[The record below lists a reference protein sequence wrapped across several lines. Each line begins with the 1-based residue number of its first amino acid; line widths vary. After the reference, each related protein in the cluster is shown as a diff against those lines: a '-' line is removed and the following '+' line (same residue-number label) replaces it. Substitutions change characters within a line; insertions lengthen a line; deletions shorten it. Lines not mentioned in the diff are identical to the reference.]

1 MIVPKHYENLHV
13 LHENTLPNRS
23 YYIPASKEM
32 QNLVEHREESD
43 RFQLLNGEWKFRY
56 YESIYQLQDK
66 FYETTYDVSAFDT
79 VVVPGM
85 WQNYGY
91 DKHQYTNQR
100 YPIPFDPPYVPQ
112 DNPCGAYT
120 YEFEYKKDEKAPKSY
135 LIFEGV
141 DSCFYVWLNGTYVGY
156 SQVSHSTSEFDVT
169 ELLKD
174 GMNRLSVLVLKWC
187 DGTYMEDQDK
197 FRMSGIFRDVYL
209 LKRPEEGLFDYFIRT
224 QQTGNDADIHIRL
237 HYFHNVVPTNIYL
250 YDAEGVEILQL
261 PIQQNGEL
269 NKELEIVLGVTNPIL
284 WNSENPYL
292 YTVVFETEDEV
303 ITDRVGIREIGI
315 RNKQVVLNGTPIVFR
330 GVNRHDS
337 DPKTGYVIGLEQLK
351 KDLKMMRE
359 HNFNAIRSSHYP
371 NIPQFYQL
379 CDEYG
384 FLVVDEADN
393 ESHGPLRLFYEENS
407 NELRRARWHETIA
420 DNPDFTEATVD
431 RMQRCVER
439 DKNRPCVV
447 IWSLGNEC
455 AYGCVFEAAAKWTKK
470 FDSTRLTQ
478 YESAGYHGD
487 KRKYD
492 FSNLDLY
499 SRMYPTFEEI
509 DEYLSNDPKKPFIL
523 IEYCHAMGNGPGDF
537 EDHFQKIHN
546 NPVMCGGFVW
556 EWCDHA
562 IFVGKAEDGRDKYL
576 YGGDFGEVIHDGNFC
591 MDGLVYPD
599 RRPHTGLL
607 EYKNVYRPLR
617 VESFDS
623 TSEEICFRNYLEFTN
638 AKDCIQMKY
647 ELSCDGVI
655 ITEGTL
661 ETPSIEPLSTGT
673 AKLSLDIPQKGKL
686 FLKVSYYSTKE
697 TALVSAGHLLGFDEI
712 PLENEDSRV
721 GLVTEAD
728 EQFGKSTNPIDV
740 EETYCNVIVTGANF
754 RYVLDKRNGLFVS
767 MEYNGKEQIE
777 RPMDLN
783 IWRAPT
789 DNDRELQFEW
799 KRAGYNRTYARCY
812 DMAVEKGT
820 SEISIHCKMSMAAD
834 AIQKALDINTTWS
847 IDGNGTISLHMD
859 VRKNPDFMMLPRFGI
874 RMFLRKEMEHV
885 SYYGLGPMESYCDK
899 RRAASYGIYNAKV
912 EEMHE
917 DYIKPQEN
925 GSHCGCSY
933 VVISDGESTITATSA
948 QEFSFNASVYT
959 QEELTEKKHNFE
971 LQPSGYTVLCL
982 DYAQNGIGS
991 DSCGQDLLPQ
1001 YRLNLE
1007 NDVFDM
1013 KLKFRYRK
1021 ENNDV

>member
-1 MIVPKHYENLHV
+1 MIVPKHYENLQV

-23 YYIPASKEM
+23 YYIPASKKM
-32 QNLVEHREESD
+32 QNLVENREESD
-43 RFQLLNGEWKFRY
+43 RFQLLNGDWKFRY

-66 FYETTYDVSAFDT
+66 FYETTYDVDSFDT

-91 DKHQYTNQR
+91 DHHQYTNQR

-120 YEFEYKKDEKAPKSY
+120 YEFEYKKDNRAPKSY

-169 ELLKD
+169 TLLKD
-174 GMNRLSVLVLKWC
+174 GKNRLSVLVLKWC

-209 LKRPEEGLFDYFIRT
+209 LNRPEEGIFDYFIRT
-224 QQTGNDADIHIRL
+224 KQTGNDVDVRIKL
-237 HYFHNVVPTNIYL
+237 NYFNKVVSTNISL
-250 YDAEGVEILQL
+250 YDAQGVELLKL
-261 PIQQNGEL
+261 PIQQSEKLG
-269 NKELEIVLGVTNPIL
+269 KELEIVLGIADPIYWNP
-284 WNSENPYL
+284 ENPYL
-292 YTVVFETEDEV
+292 YTIVFETEDEV
-303 ITDRVGIREIGI
+303 ITDRIGIREIGI
-315 RNKQVVLNGTPIVFR
+315 CNKQVVLNGTPIVFR

-337 DPKTGYVIGLEQLK
+337 DPVTGYAISLEQLK
-351 KDLKMMRE
+351 RDLRMMRE

-384 FLVVDEADN
+384 FMVVDEADN

-407 NELRRARWHETIA
+407 YALRESHWHEPIA
-420 DNPDFTEATVD
+420 DNPDFIESTVD

-455 AYGCVFEAAAKWTKK
+455 AYGCGFEAAAKWTKE

-499 SRMYPTFEEI
+499 SRMYPEFPEIEKYLEE
-509 DEYLSNDPKKPFIL
+509 DPKKPFIL
-523 IEYCHAMGNGPGDF
+523 IEYCHAMGNGPGDL
-537 EDHFQKIHN
+537 EDHFQLFHN
-546 NPVMCGGFVW
+546 NPLMCGGFVW

-562 IFVGKAEDGRDKYL
+562 IYVGKAENGKDKYL

-617 VESFDS
+617 IESYDS
-623 TSEEICFRNYLEFTN
+623 ASGEISFHNYLEFTN

-647 ELSCDGVI
+647 ELTCDGEVVAEETI
-655 ITEGTL
+655 
-661 ETPSIEPLSTGT
+661 ETPSIEPRTTGKT
-673 AKLSLDIPQKGKL
+673 KLLLDIPQTGKV

-697 TALVSAGHLLGFDEI
+697 TALVPAGHLLGFDQI
-712 PLENEDSRV
+712 PLENQDESV
-721 GLVTEAD
+721 ALVTEM
-728 EQFGKSTNPIDV
+728 EGKFGKSTNPIQV
-740 EETYCNVIVTGANF
+740 EENDCNVIVTGENF
-754 RYVLDKRNGLFVS
+754 RYVLDKRNGLFTS
-767 MEYNGKEQIE
+767 MERNGKAVIE
-777 RPMDLN
+777 RPMDIN

-789 DNDRELQFEW
+789 DNDRYLQYEW
-799 KRAGYNRTYARCY
+799 KRAGYNRSYARCY
-812 DMAVEKGT
+812 ETTVEQGT
-820 SEISIHCKMSMAAD
+820 SEIAIHCTMSMAAD
-834 AIQKALDINTTWS
+834 AVQKSMDIATTWS
-847 IDGNGTISLHMD
+847 IDGDGTLSLHMH
-859 VRKNPDFMMLPRFGI
+859 VKMNPDFMMFPRFGI
-874 RMFLRKEMEHV
+874 RMFLNKEMNQV
-885 SYYGLGPMESYCDK
+885 SYYGLGPVESYCDK
-899 RRAASYGIYNAKV
+899 RRAAAYGIYSASV
-912 EEMHE
+912 EELHE

-933 VVISDGESTITATSA
+933 VIVGDGKNTITATSGK
-948 QEFSFNASVYT
+948 EFSFNASVYT
-959 QEELTEKKHNFE
+959 QEELTDKMHNFE
-971 LQPSGYTVLCL
+971 LEPSGHTVLCL

-991 DSCGQDLLPQ
+991 DSCGQDVLPQ
-1001 YRLNLE
+1001 YRLKLKD
-1007 NDVFDM
+1007 DVFDM
-1013 KLKFRYRK
+1013 KLTFLD
-1021 ENNDV
+1021 ESL